1 MKYYV
6 MVGGKEYAVDVDTT
20 GDAMR
25 LTLDGAN
32 YRVDVSAVQ
41 HGEQYSVLVDERSF
55 AVSVDGDGRKLAL
68 VLDGYSYAVGVED
81 DRERASR
88 ALSNLHGSGGGVIES
103 VMPGI
108 VRKVEV
114 QVGDT
119 VKRGDR
125 LLVLEAMKMENE
137 ILADADGVVAKV
149 HVAAGQTVEGG
160 APLVSLDVK

>member
-6 MVGGKEYAVDVDTT
+6 MVAGKEYAVDVDAT
-20 GDAMR
+20 GGALR

-32 YRVDVSAVQ
+32 YAVDVSAVQ

-68 VLDGYSYAVGVED
+68 VLDGYSYAVQVED

-137 ILADADGVVAKV
+137 ILADADGVVSKV

-160 APLVSLDVK
+160 AALVSLDVK

>member
-6 MVGGKEYAVDVDTT
+6 TLGGNEFVVDVN
-20 GDAMR
+20 DAHGT
-25 LTLDGAN
+25 LTLTQDGKTFT
-32 YRVDVSAVQ
+32 VDVSAIQ
-41 HGEQYSVLVDERSF
+41 HGEQYSVLVDQRSF
-55 AVSVDGDGRKLAL
+55 AVSLDGDGKKLAL
-68 VLDGYSYAVGVED
+68 ILDGHSYAVEVED

-88 ALSNLHGSGGGVIES
+88 ALSHAHAPTGGLVES

-114 QVGDT
+114 KIGDA

-137 ILADADGVVAKV
+137 IFAGVDGKITTV
-149 HVAAGQTVEGG
+149 HVEAQQEVRQGDLLVTITVG
-160 APLVSLDVK
+160 

>member
-6 MVGGKEYAVDVDTT
+6 MVAGKEYAVDVDAT
-20 GDAMR
+20 GGALR

-32 YRVDVSAVQ
+32 YAVDVSAVQ

-68 VLDGYSYAVGVED
+68 VLDGYSYAVQVED

-114 QVGDT
+114 LVGDT

-137 ILADADGVVAKV
+137 ILADADGVVSKV

-160 APLVSLDVK
+160 AALVSLDVK